1 MPNNR
6 IEAIS
11 DGASPVRGASPG
23 RSPARTGR
31 DDRILKTVLA
41 LVIGNPRMGR
51 GQTGPRIHHGLVQ
64 VSKAPLS
71 STVQVLQGVTSPIR
85 VRAPA
90 LICTRAPTPG
100 LQWSVPLRRENPQQ
114 PRRHARSPRHPLPP
128 HQGLERPHG
137 RAIIQSHL
145 DRLGPCGKGLAPE
158 GVLVSITAE
167 WDVQLLQ
174 AAGVRHVERYW

>member
-1 MPNNR
+1 MSDNR

-71 STVQVLQGVTSPIR
+71 STVQVLQGVTSR
-85 VRAPA
+85 V
-90 LICTRAPTPG
+90 
-100 LQWSVPLRRENPQQ
+100 LR
-114 PRRHARSPRHPLPP
+114 L
-128 HQGLERPHG
+128 
-137 RAIIQSHL
+137 
-145 DRLGPCGKGLAPE
+145 PE
-158 GVLVSITAE
+158 GNVTSTFTGLSTGQSARPK
-167 WDVQLLQ
+167 WRRS
-174 AAGVRHVERYW
+174 GF